1 MKQYFKLDSVDPD
14 KVITITPKKRRGRR
28 RKKDITTL
36 EEATQY
42 ITKVYAFWF
51 EFTKRHRLLNQ
62 ALKIALEAL
71 KSAYPE
77 L

>member
-1 MKQYFKLDSVDPD
+1 MKQYFKLDSVN
-14 KVITITPKKRRGRR
+14 TNKRRSRR
-28 RKKDITTL
+28 RKEDITTL

-62 ALKIALEAL
+62 ALKIIIDHLREVQN
-71 KSAYPE
+71 
-77 L
+77 